1 VLTTAAAHY
10 TIPALLNKPTRAVI
24 GDSMSALYLPMFALV
39 AGILG
44 LLWGADRF
52 VAGSAG
58 AARNFGIS
66 PMVIGLTLVSV
77 GTSAPEIIVSINAA
91 LSNVPQ
97 MAVGNALGSNLAN
110 IGLVL
115 GITALVAPLP
125 VQKHLLREES
135 PTLLLITALAGL
147 CLYDGFLHRGES
159 IALAL
164 LTIPLLI
171 VIVKYKKNHPNPE
184 AVEEAEEIPVLPM
197 AKAGLLFVVGLV
209 VLLVS
214 ARVTV
219 WGAQSI
225 AVYAGI
231 SELIIGLTVVAI
243 GTSLPELAASVMSA
257 LKGHHDIAL
266 GNVFGSNLF
275 NLMLVMTSAGAIAPM
290 ALDQEVFAR
299 DFAAMA
305 FMTVLMIALVALA
318 LRKSP
323 QKARLSRGLGLV
335 LLAGYGFYYVLLW
348 PAITAV

>member
-1 VLTTAAAHY
+1 MAAAHY
-10 TIPALLNKPTRAVI
+10 TIPALLNKPTQAVT
-24 GDSMSALYLPMFALV
+24 GDSMSAIYLPILALI

-58 AARNFGIS
+58 AARNLGVS

-91 LSNVPQ
+91 LSNVGE

-115 GITALVAPLP
+115 GITALIAPLP
-125 VQKHLLREES
+125 VQKHLLKQES
-135 PTLLLITALAGL
+135 PVLLLITALAGL
-147 CLYDGFLHRGES
+147 CLYNGFLGRGES
-159 IALAL
+159 ISLAL
-164 LTIPLLI
+164 LVVPLLI
-171 VIVKYKKNHPNPE
+171 LIVKYKKSNPNPE
-184 AVEEAEEIPVLPM
+184 TLKEAEDIPELSM
-197 AKAGLLFVVGLV
+197 AVAGLWFAIGLA

-225 AVYAGI
+225 AVYMGI
-231 SELIIGLTVVAI
+231 SELVIGLTVVAI
-243 GTSLPELAASVMSA
+243 GTSLPELAASVISA
-257 LKGHHDIAL
+257 LRGHHDIAL

-275 NLMLVMTSAGAIAPM
+275 NLMLVMTSAGAISPM
-290 ALDQEVFAR
+290 ALNAEVFSR
-299 DFAAMA
+299 DFASMA

-318 LRKSP
+318 LRQNP
-323 QKARLSRGLGLV
+323 QRARLSRTMGLLLLV
-335 LLAGYGFYYVLLW
+335 GYGFYYVLLW
-348 PAITAV
+348 PAIVAG